1 MAIKISGSN
10 IIDDNRH
17 IVSAGVITATRAVIG
32 TVGGVGVVTVTS
44 GGIHAVGLAITA
56 ASFSGDGSGLS
67 NTGSTLSAAS
77 GSQRVVVTSQTS
89 GTMTASATD
98 ADLTFDAST
107 NTLAVGGNL
116 ELGNAS
122 DTTITRAAAGRIAV
136 EGVNVVTTSS
146 TDTLTNKTLTSPT
159 LTTPVLGTP
168 SSGTL
173 TNCTGL
179 PVSTGISGLAANV
192 ATFLATPSSS
202 NLAAALTDETGS
214 SAVVFSASPTFTGT
228 AGFAALTASSSVA
241 ITGNA
246 TVSGVSTFTG
256 AVGFSSNVTIT
267 GDLTVNGT
275 TTTINST
282 TLTVDDKNIELGST
296 ASPSDAAAD
305 GGGITLKGTTDKT
318 LNWVDATDSWTSSEN
333 VNLLTGKT
341 YKIAGTDV
349 LTASAVLG
357 KAVPTGVIV
366 GTTDNQTLTNKAL
379 TTPTLTTPILGTPI
393 SGTLTNCTGL
403 PISGLTASTST
414 ALGVGSVEL
423 GHATDTTISRVSAGV
438 VAIEGVNVVTV
449 SSTDTLTN
457 KTLTSP
463 TLTTPVLG
471 TPSSGTLTNC
481 TFPTLNQN
489 TTGTAGGLTGTPSIT
504 VNALTATSA
513 TVGGVNVTTA
523 SNTQT
528 LTNKT
533 LTAYAETVNAHGN
546 TGTAATLALS
556 SGNVITATLTGNCTF
571 TFSTTGIPSGSYSFT
586 LILANDATAGRTITW
601 PASVKWPNATVPT
614 RTTTGSRTDVYTF
627 FTTDGGTSWLGNL
640 SLYNYS

>member
-586 LILANDATAGRTITW
+586 LILANDATAGRTIAW

-627 FTTDGGTSWLGNL
+627 FTTDGGTTWLGNL

>member
-1 MAIKISGSN
+1 
-10 IIDDNRH
+10 
-17 IVSAGVITATRAVIG
+17 
-32 TVGGVGVVTVTS
+32 
-44 GGIHAVGLAITA
+44 
-56 ASFSGDGSGLS
+56 
-67 NTGSTLSAAS
+67 
-77 GSQRVVVTSQTS
+77 
-89 GTMTASATD
+89 
-98 ADLTFDAST
+98 
-107 NTLAVGGNL
+107 
-116 ELGNAS
+116 
-122 DTTITRAAAGRIAV
+122 
-136 EGVNVVTTSS
+136 
-146 TDTLTNKTLTSPT
+146 
-159 LTTPVLGTP
+159 
-168 SSGTL
+168 
-173 TNCTGL
+173 
-179 PVSTGISGLAANV
+179 
-192 ATFLATPSSS
+192 
-202 NLAAALTDETGS
+202 
-214 SAVVFSASPTFTGT
+214 
-228 AGFAALTASSSVA
+228 
-241 ITGNA
+241 
-246 TVSGVSTFTG
+246 
-256 AVGFSSNVTIT
+256 
-267 GDLTVNGT
+267 
-275 TTTINST
+275 
-282 TLTVDDKNIELGST
+282 
-296 ASPSDAAAD
+296 
-305 GGGITLKGTTDKT
+305 
-318 LNWVDATDSWTSSEN
+318 
-333 VNLLTGKT
+333 
-341 YKIAGTDV
+341 
-349 LTASAVLG
+349 
-357 KAVPTGVIV
+357 
-366 GTTDNQTLTNKAL
+366 
-379 TTPTLTTPILGTPI
+379 
-393 SGTLTNCTGL
+393 
-403 PISGLTASTST
+403 LTASTST

>member
-17 IVSAGVITATRAVIG
+17 IVNAGVITATRAVIG
-32 TVGGVGVVTVTS
+32 TGVTITS
-44 GGIHAVGLAITA
+44 GGINATGLAITA
-56 ASFSGDGSGLS
+56 TSFSGDGSGLS
-67 NTGSTLSAAS
+67 NTGSSLSAAS
-77 GSQRVVVTSQTS
+77 GVQRVVVTSLTT
-89 GTMTASATD
+89 GTMTSSGTD

-116 ELGNAS
+116 ELGHAT
-122 DTTITRAAAGRIAV
+122 DTTISRASAGRIAV

-173 TNCTGL
+173 TNCTDL
-179 PVSTGISGLAANV
+179 PVSTGISGLGANV
-192 ATFLATPSSS
+192 ATFLATPSSA
-202 NLAAALTDETGS
+202 NLASALTDETGS

-228 AGFAALTASSSVA
+228 AAVAALTASSSV
-241 ITGNA
+241 TLSGNA
-246 TVSGVSTFTG
+246 SVAGVSTFTG
-256 AVGFSSNVTIT
+256 AASFGSSVAIT

-296 ASPSDAAAD
+296 ASPSDASAD

-357 KAVPTGVIV
+357 KSVPSGTIV
-366 GTTDNQTLTNKAL
+366 GTTDTQ
-379 TTPTLTTPILGTPI
+379 
-393 SGTLTNCTGL
+393 
-403 PISGLTASTST
+403 
-414 ALGVGSVEL
+414 
-423 GHATDTTISRVSAGV
+423 
-438 VAIEGVNVVTV
+438 
-449 SSTDTLTN
+449 TLTN

-471 TPSSGTLTNC
+471 TPSSGTLTSCTGLPISTGVSGLGANVATFLATPSSANLAAALTDETGTGAAVFATSPTLVTPALGTPSSGNLANC

-504 VNALTATSA
+504 VNAVTATSA

-533 LTAYAETVNAHGN
+533 FTAFGETVYSFGN
-546 TGTAATLALS
+546 TGTSATLALS
-556 SGNVITATLTGNCTF
+556 NGNFVTATLTGNCTF
-571 TFSTTGIPSGSYSFT
+571 AFSMTSVPSGAYSFT
-586 LILANDATAGRTITW
+586 LVLSNDGTGGRSITW

-614 RTTTGSRTDVYTF
+614 RTTTASKTDVYTF
-627 FTTDGGTSWLGNL
+627 FTYDGGTTWWGNL
-640 SLYNYS
+640 SLYNFS

>member
-17 IVSAGVITATRAVIG
+17 IVSAGVITATSAVIG
-32 TVGGVGVVTVTS
+32 TGVTITS
-44 GGIHAVGLAITA
+44 GGINATGLAITA
-56 ASFSGDGSGLS
+56 TSFYGDGSGLS
-67 NTGSTLSAAS
+67 NTGSSLSAAS
-77 GSQRVVVTSQTS
+77 GVQRVVVTSLTT
-89 GTMTASATD
+89 GTMTSSGTD

-116 ELGNAS
+116 ELGHAT
-122 DTTITRAAAGRIAV
+122 DTTISRASAGRIAV

-179 PVSTGISGLAANV
+179 PVSTGISGLGANV

-202 NLAAALTDETGS
+202 NLASALTDETGS
-214 SAVVFSASPTFTGT
+214 SSVVFSASPTLTGT
-228 AGFAALTASSSVA
+228 TAVAALTASSSASFSGNVSVA
-241 ITGNA
+241 
-246 TVSGVSTFTG
+246 GVSTFTG
-256 AVGFSSNVTIT
+256 AVGFSSNVTVT

-296 ASPSDAAAD
+296 ASPSDASAD

-341 YKIAGTDV
+341 YKINGTNV

-357 KAVPTGVIV
+357 KSVPSGTIV
-366 GTTDNQTLTNKAL
+366 GTTDTQ
-379 TTPTLTTPILGTPI
+379 
-393 SGTLTNCTGL
+393 
-403 PISGLTASTST
+403 
-414 ALGVGSVEL
+414 
-423 GHATDTTISRVSAGV
+423 
-438 VAIEGVNVVTV
+438 
-449 SSTDTLTN
+449 TLTN

-481 TFPTLNQN
+481 TGLPV
-489 TTGTAGGLTGTPSIT
+489 TGIT
-504 VNALTATSA
+504 SSTTATLGVGLIDLGHASDTTITRASA
-513 TVGGVNVTTA
+513 GRIAVEGVNVVTT
-523 SNTQT
+523 SSTDT

-533 LTAYAETVNAHGN
+533 LTAFGETIYSFGN

-556 SGNVITATLTGNCTF
+556 NGNFVTATLTGNCTF
-571 TFSTTGIPSGSYSFT
+571 TFSMTSVPSGAYSFT
-586 LILANDATAGRTITW
+586 LVLTNDATGGRTITW

-614 RTTTGSRTDVYTF
+614 RTTTANKTDVYTF
-627 FTTDGGTSWLGNL
+627 FTYDSGTTWWGNL
-640 SLYNYS
+640 SLYNFS